1 MRASGLG
8 KVSRDKR
15 RRASTSDNTIAAVRD
30 ERNRRRSHREAPKRS
45 RHKPP
50 LEREEEGRGDQLRS
64 HKRPRQ
70 RARQERREGV
80 VSITTKLILRRQL
93 LSQVR
98 QSPQNKRDERSREA
112 RQPYQRET
120 PGRSGKYMPLISHDA
135 SVGIN
140 KKTKS
145 QTTTTKTTSKNR
157 AINAHHHDDR
167 RHSSEH
173 ESRDDPRKFRHQRRQ
188 REREQEQRL
197 LVRW

>member
-1 MRASGLG
+1 MRASGLD

-15 RRASTSDNTIAAVRD
+15 QRALTSDNTIAAVRD
-30 ERNRRRSHREAPKRS
+30 KRNGRRSHREVPKRS
-45 RHKPP
+45 RHEP

-80 VSITTKLILRRQL
+80 VSITTKLISRRRL
-93 LSQVR
+93 SSQVR
-98 QSPQNKRDERSREA
+98 RSTRNKRDERSREA
-112 RQPYQRET
+112 RRPYQRET
-120 PGRSGKYMPLISHDA
+120 PGRSGKSMPLISYDA

-145 QTTTTKTTSKNR
+145 RTTTTKTTSKKSRYNV
-157 AINAHHHDDR
+157 HHHDDR

-173 ESRDDPRKFRHQRRQ
+173 ESRDDPRKFRRQRRQ
-188 REREQEQRL
+188 RERKQEQRL

>member
-1 MRASGLG
+1 MRASGLD

-15 RRASTSDNTIAAVRD
+15 RQASTSDNTIAAVRD

-45 RHKPP
+45 RHEP

-80 VSITTKLILRRQL
+80 VSITTKLISRRRL
-93 LSQVR
+93 SSQVR
-98 QSPQNKRDERSREA
+98 RSPRNKRDERSREA
-112 RQPYQRET
+112 RRPYQRET
-120 PGRSGKYMPLISHDA
+120 GRSGKFMPLISYDA

-145 QTTTTKTTSKNR
+145 RTTTTKTTSKNR
-157 AINAHHHDDR
+157 AINVHHHDDR

-173 ESRDDPRKFRHQRRQ
+173 ESRDDPRKFRRQRRQ
-188 REREQEQRL
+188 RERKQEQRL

>member
-45 RHKPP
+45 RHEP

-80 VSITTKLILRRQL
+80 VSITTKLISRQQL
-93 LSQVR
+93 SSQVH
-98 QSPQNKRDERSREA
+98 QSPQNKRDEHTHKA
-112 RQPYQRET
+112 R
-120 PGRSGKYMPLISHDA
+120 
-135 SVGIN
+135 
-140 KKTKS
+140 
-145 QTTTTKTTSKNR
+145 
-157 AINAHHHDDR
+157 
-167 RHSSEH
+167 
-173 ESRDDPRKFRHQRRQ
+173 
-188 REREQEQRL
+188 
-197 LVRW
+197 

>member
-15 RRASTSDNTIAAVRD
+15 RRASTSDNTIAADRD
-30 ERNRRRSHREAPKRS
+30 ERNRRRSQREAPKRS
-45 RHKPP
+45 RHEP

-80 VSITTKLILRRQL
+80 VSITTKLISRRRL
-93 LSQVR
+93 SSQVR
-98 QSPQNKRDERSREA
+98 RSPRNKRDERSREA
-112 RQPYQRET
+112 RRPYQRET
-120 PGRSGKYMPLISHDA
+120 PGRSGKYMPLISYDA

-145 QTTTTKTTSKNR
+145 RTTTTKTTSKK
-157 AINAHHHDDR
+157 
-167 RHSSEH
+167 
-173 ESRDDPRKFRHQRRQ
+173 SRYQRPPP
-188 REREQEQRL
+188 
-197 LVRW
+197 